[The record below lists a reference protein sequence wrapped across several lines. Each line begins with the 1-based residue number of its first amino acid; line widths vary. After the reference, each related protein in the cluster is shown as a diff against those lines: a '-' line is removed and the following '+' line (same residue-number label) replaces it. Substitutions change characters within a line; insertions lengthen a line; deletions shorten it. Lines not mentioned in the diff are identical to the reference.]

1 MLTRLK
7 IENLAVVEDAV
18 IPFGKGLNTLTGST
32 GAGKSIILTA
42 VELLSGGRG
51 KRSLIR
57 RGAESLTIEGLF
69 SIPPGWP
76 VRGELGLEEADETLS
91 LRREINDAG
100 KSRIWING
108 ILSSV
113 KAARGTAKTLFE
125 LHGQHRQQELLDPMT
140 HIDYLDAWGGYGE
153 LRDSVEESVIEHNRL
168 SALHRSLLIKEQQNR
183 EQEEFL
189 RFQLEELERLD
200 FTPGLEE
207 ELTSHLNMISDM
219 HFFVSNLEGSRACLS
234 EVEGAA
240 VDMVSRTED
249 HLASLASKAP
259 SWKATIEELK
269 NIRIELGEISRR
281 IAGSLNKLEAEP
293 DDVESLEN
301 RLASI
306 QSLKRKYRLDL
317 IGLIEKRDELRGIIN
332 TIDGG
337 SVEIDETGNKLD
349 VVRRRLLPLLEELG
363 ERRRESAESLDREV
377 TEELHGLGMKG
388 ALFVTRVESPENN
401 PFFENVHDVDLS
413 PSGWDRVEFEIR
425 TNIGEEIHP
434 LSEVASGGELSR
446 ITLVLKKLQA
456 EEQGIPVL
464 IFDEIDSGLGADMGE
479 VVAKKLGSLAEHYQ
493 VICITHL
500 APVAAEANTHI
511 RVDKRVKGGRTV
523 THATVLEE
531 DERVTEIARML
542 GGEGEL
548 RVRLAAELLE
558 KNKSARSSVG

>member
-1 MLTRLK
+1 MLTRLR

-51 KRSLIR
+51 RRSLIR
-57 RGAESLTIEGLF
+57 KGAESLTIDGTF
-69 SIPPGWP
+69 SIPPDWP
-76 VRGELGLEEADETLS
+76 GRAHLGLEEADETLS
-91 LRREINDAG
+91 IRREITESG
-100 KSRIWING
+100 RSRIWVNG

-113 KAARGTAKTLFE
+113 KAARETAKTLFE
-125 LHGQHRQQELLDPMT
+125 LHGQHRQQELLDPAT
-140 HIDYLDAWGGYGE
+140 HIDYLDVWGGYGE
-153 LRDSVEESVIEHNRL
+153 LRGLVEENIIEHNRL
-168 SALHRSLLIKEQQNR
+168 SALHHSLIEKEKQNR

-189 RFQLEELERLD
+189 RFQLEELDRLD
-200 FTPGLEE
+200 ISPGLEE
-207 ELTSHLNMISDM
+207 DLTSRLGMISDM
-219 HFFVSNLEGSRACLS
+219 HSFMSNLEGARARLT
-234 EVEGAA
+234 EEEGAA
-240 VDMVSRTED
+240 ADMVSRAED
-249 HLASLASKAP
+249 HLESLVHKVP

-269 NIRIELGEISRR
+269 KARIELVEISRR
-281 IAGSLNKLEAEP
+281 IGGELNRLEAEP
-293 DDVESLEN
+293 EDVESLEN
-301 RLASI
+301 RLSSI
-306 QSLKRKYRLDL
+306 QRLKRKYNLDL
-317 IGLIEKRDELRGIIN
+317 EGLIEKRDELRGIIRS
-332 TIDGG
+332 IDDG
-337 SVEIDETGNKLD
+337 SGEIEETRKQLNDL
-349 VVRRRLLPLLEELG
+349 RRRLRPLLEELS
-363 ERRRESAESLDREV
+363 ERRKRSAEALDHEV

-401 PFFENVHDVDLS
+401 TFFDNGHDVDLS
-413 PSGWDRVEFEIR
+413 PRGWDRVEFEIR

-511 RVDKRVKGGRTV
+511 LVDKRVRGGRTV
-523 THATVLEE
+523 TRARILDA

-542 GGEGEL
+542 GGKGEL
-548 RVRLAAELLE
+548 RAKLAAELLE
-558 KNKSARSSVG
+558 KNRSARSSVG